1 MALLLPPLRVSVIVP
16 WVIAAVVAWIYLC
29 KVGKVLPGASKR
41 ITSSHN
47 PQPFPWSRLRT
58 PMRYL
63 QNTLVFV
70 LCAVFAVVENFFA
83 FQETSTTQL
92 LSLLSLGGWLLA
104 LVYSVNHASSTG
116 PKLPWRALVPLAACI
131 LVAPLGGGVGRSIR
145 DAGFRRQIPELTRA
159 IQAYRATGQMPST
172 SWKGVPIIPFPQG
185 DKDIAVELFWGGG
198 FPVKHTALIYVSA
211 DDPGS
216 FFMQRGWAFGYPLEK
231 HWFVMKD

>member
-1 MALLLPPLRVSVIVP
+1 MALLLPQLRVSVIVP

-41 ITSSHN
+41 ITSSHI

-70 LCAVFAVVENFFA
+70 LCAVFAVVENCFA

-104 LVYSVNHASSTG
+104 LVYSVKHASSTG
-116 PKLPWRALVPLAACI
+116 PKLPWRA
-131 LVAPLGGGVGRSIR
+131 
-145 DAGFRRQIPELTRA
+145 GFSLFGSVSMWYWVSYHSPK
-159 IQAYRATGQMPST
+159 ATMISR
-172 SWKGVPIIPFPQG
+172 W
-185 DKDIAVELFWGGG
+185 
-198 FPVKHTALIYVSA
+198 
-211 DDPGS
+211 S
-216 FFMQRGWAFGYPLEK
+216 FFGAEDFRSNIR
-231 HWFVMKD
+231 H